1 MAFQVNDRQRR
12 WLDALLVM
20 GTTVVAIILIGYLG
34 SIFFYFGDI
43 ILIFFLAWLMAFIL
57 SPIVAV
63 LVRHVPNLPRIAAVV
78 VVYGLLLVGQIPEI
92 RNDLPDLLAPW
103 QQRLNAIGFGQV
115 DLAANANSLLS
126 NLNTYA
132 SQ

>member
-1 MAFQVNDRQRR
+1 MGTGRRSARALRSGPTMAFQVTERQRR

-20 GTTVVAIILIGYLG
+20 STTVVAIILI
-34 SIFFYFGDI
+34 
-43 ILIFFLAWLMAFIL
+43 
-57 SPIVAV
+57 PIVAV

-78 VVYGLLLVGQIPEI
+78 VVYGLLLGGIVVIAVVVANNLATSITSLVSQVPEI

-115 DLAANANSLLS
+115 DL
-126 NLNTYA
+126 
-132 SQ
+132 